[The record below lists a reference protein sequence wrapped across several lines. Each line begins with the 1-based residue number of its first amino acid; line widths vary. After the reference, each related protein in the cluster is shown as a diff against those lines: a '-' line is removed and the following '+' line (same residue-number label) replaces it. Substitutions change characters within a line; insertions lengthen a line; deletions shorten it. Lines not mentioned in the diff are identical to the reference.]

1 MKKKIDLKIKKIL
14 SSILK
19 LKIEKITDNINVNNS
34 KKWDSLAHLNIV
46 LALESEFKV
55 SFDVEKVTK
64 LTSLK
69 LIKSALKEKGIS

>member
-14 SSILK
+14 SNILK

-34 KKWDSLAHLNIV
+34 KKWESLAHLNIV

-64 LTSLK
+64 LTRLK
-69 LIKSALKEKGIS
+69 LIKSSLKEKGIS

>member
-69 LIKSALKEKGIS
+69 LIKSSLK

>member
-34 KKWDSLAHLNIV
+34 KKWNPSL
-46 LALESEFKV
+46 
-55 SFDVEKVTK
+55 T
-64 LTSLK
+64 
-69 LIKSALKEKGIS
+69 

>member
-1 MKKKIDLKIKKIL
+1 M
-14 SSILK
+14 
-19 LKIEKITDNINVNNS
+19 E
-34 KKWDSLAHLNIV
+34 SLAHLNIV